1 MGTEA
6 GGNCWAFVQCGDD
19 RRDYK
24 DWNVCYVGGNQFF
37 TDDRIGDFSVQFT
50 KDDNGLVGPVIALK
64 DVGPWAPLVVEDT
77 MIVGDVKV
85 TDGKLCRK
93 GLEGGADDSSLHG
106 KKLAWACGVPKAGAS
121 ADGRQSDLGN
131 ENSPLK
137 GGWCGVH
144 VTQHQVPKGPKDAN
158 HPYQLEVQIKDNDGN
173 VIGHLD
179 RTDSVNSVSVD
190 SKLPLVMVVS
200 TVPLGLIEE
209 PDKKPV
215 QFNYGADA
223 WDSSSQRCTVGG
235 YDQDKREMDCGFSC
249 P

>member
-6 GGNCWAFVQCGDD
+6 GGNCWAFVQCGDE

-24 DWNVCYVGGNQFF
+24 DWNVCYVGGNQYF
-37 TDDRIGDFSVQFT
+37 TDDRIGDFSVKFT
-50 KDDNGLVGPVIALK
+50 EDNNGLVGPVIALK
-64 DVGPWAPLVVEDT
+64 DVGPWAPLVVEKT
-77 MIVGDVKV
+77 MIEGDVKV

-131 ENSPLK
+131 DASPLK
-137 GGWCGVH
+137 GGRCGIH
-144 VTQHQVPKGPKDAN
+144 VTQHQVPKGPNN
-158 HPYQLEVQIKDNDGN
+158 HYSLEVQIKDNDGN
-173 VIGHLD
+173 LIGHLD
-179 RTDSVNSVSVD
+179 KTDSDNSVGVD

-200 TVPLGLIEE
+200 TVPLGSVENT
-209 PDKKPV
+209 DAQPV
-215 QFNYGADA
+215 QFRYWADA
-223 WDSSSQRCTVGG
+223 WDSDNNQRCSSGG

-249 P
+249 